1 MDNQMLSTIIWVAAA
16 AILVLYILR
25 RQRRKTKNFR

>member
-1 MDNQMLSTIIWVAAA
+1 MDNQLISTVIWVAAA